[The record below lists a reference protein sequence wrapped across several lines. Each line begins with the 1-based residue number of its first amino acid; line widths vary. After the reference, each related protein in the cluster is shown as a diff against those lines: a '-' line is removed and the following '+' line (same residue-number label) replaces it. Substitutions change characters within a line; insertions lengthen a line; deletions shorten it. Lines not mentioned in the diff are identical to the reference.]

1 MAGESPGRA
10 DQQKSSGEATG
21 RGAVD
26 PRLAVFR
33 GEPAQASPDTPES
46 TPEPPAADGADTGA
60 EPERRSSGTPDGGA
74 AADDIAEATAQDA
87 EEASPADDGEE
98 PAESRTD
105 AAGASATS
113 AAVPADARS
122 GRDDRADAA
131 APGAEPAD
139 DPEDAPEGAGREAE
153 AADGPAG
160 PDDAPEGVTAAS
172 EESADEADDTG
183 EPGDTDGS
191 DSTDGADG
199 TAGTAGTDEDGTD
212 EDEDDDE
219 PDAAGAEADP
229 DDSGAEPA
237 AAEHGEAPAEDDY
250 GDDSGDDPG
259 DDPGDDDPEDPAQDA
274 PRHVNGVGGAF
285 GGPGGG
291 LRTGEGTMTLRAPRA
306 DGADAPPR
314 EGTLTLRAPGAPAA
328 APEKN
333 WGREA
338 GDAGKAVARPSAAAP
353 VATPARPGG
362 TFVPLVGDER
372 PAEDLGS
379 RTKQM
384 PLPPEPDE
392 PLKLL
397 AELTNT
403 PPPVETPLRTT
414 VRRVKIWTPVVLL
427 LAVVFVLVQ
436 ALRPLPAPAL
446 TLTAKSSYTFKG
458 DELSLPWPAQG
469 QAVVEAEGLGRLGAF
484 GQEKPVPIASVAKV
498 MTTYVILRDHAIK
511 KGGDGETVPV
521 DKKAEE
527 QFVSG
532 QAEQESVVKVTAG
545 QKLSEYEALE
555 AVMLPSANNVA
566 RLLARWDA
574 GSEAAFVKKMNAT
587 AKQLGMRNTH
597 YTDPS
602 GLEAT
607 TVSTASDQVKL
618 GHAAMKDPVFA
629 EIATK
634 IQYTDIN
641 GDVQKNYNQLA
652 GYNHVVG
659 IKTGT
664 STKAGGNL
672 LFAAVREIGGTNQ
685 LIIGAMLG
693 QHKAP
698 IIDTVLDRSST
709 LLQASLDTLASDT
722 VIKKGDV
729 VGYID
734 DGLGGRTRVVAT
746 KDVTAI
752 GWTGLKVDIS
762 VVAAKSG
769 IAHKAPAGTTIGTLT
784 VGNGDSSIKVPVAL
798 ERDMTEPSFGS
809 RLTRLG

>member
-10 DQQKSSGEATG
+10 DQQESSGEATG

-33 GEPAQASPDTPES
+33 GEPAERSPDTPES
-46 TPEPPAADGADTGA
+46 APEPPAAGGEDTEA
-60 EPERRSSGTPDGGA
+60 EAERRSPATPDGGSD
-74 AADDIAEATAQDA
+74 ADEVADTTAPDV
-87 EEASPADDGEE
+87 EEVTSTDDGER

-105 AAGASATS
+105 AAGASAAP
-113 AAVPADARS
+113 AAVPEDARS
-122 GRDDRADAA
+122 GQDDDRDDTTAS
-131 APGAEPAD
+131 GAEPAGD
-139 DPEDAPEGAGREAE
+139 RGEAPQGVGTEAE
-153 AADGPAG
+153 AADGPDG
-160 PDDAPEGVTAAS
+160 PDGAPEAATAAS
-172 EESADEADDTG
+172 EEPVEEPADEGDGTEDPEGSHETAEDG
-183 EPGDTDGS
+183 EAA
-191 DSTDGADG
+191 DGADPEAPG
-199 TAGTAGTDEDGTD
+199 DVPEAGTAEDG
-212 EDEDDDE
+212 EDGEDGGE
-219 PDAAGAEADP
+219 PE
-229 DDSGAEPA
+229 
-237 AAEHGEAPAEDDY
+237 PAEDDTASA
-250 GDDSGDDPG
+250 GDGDSGDPS
-259 DDPGDDDPEDPAQDA
+259 QDA
-274 PRHVNGVGGAF
+274 PRRVNGGGGVF
-285 GGPGGG
+285 GGPGAG
-291 LRTGEGTMTLRAPRA
+291 LRTGEGTMTLRAPRV

-328 APEKN
+328 VPRKDRS
-333 WGREA
+333 GEA

-353 VATPARPGG
+353 VATPARLGG

-372 PAEDLGS
+372 PAAEDLGS

-403 PPPVETPLRTT
+403 PPPVQTPLRTT
-414 VRRVKIWTPVVLL
+414 VRRVKIWTPLVLL
-427 LAVVFVLVQ
+427 LALVFVLAQ
-436 ALRPLPAPAL
+436 ALRPLPAPQL
-446 TLTAKSSYTFKG
+446 TLTAKSSFTFKG

-498 MTTYVILRDHAIK
+498 MTTYVILRDHPVK
-511 KGGDGETVPV
+511 EGGGGETVPV
-521 DKKAEE
+521 DKTAEE
-527 QFVSG
+527 QFVTG

-574 GSEAAFVKKMNAT
+574 GSEKAFVKKMNAT
-587 AKQLGMRNTH
+587 AKQLGMTNTH

-641 GDVQKNYNQLA
+641 GDIQKNYNQLA
-652 GYNHVVG
+652 GYHHVVG

-672 LFAAVREIGGTNQ
+672 LFAAVREIGGTKQ

-698 IIDTVLDRSST
+698 IIDTVLERSST
-709 LLQASLDTLASDT
+709 LLQAALSTLTSDT

-769 IAHKAPAGTTIGTLT
+769 IPHKAPAGTAIGTLT

-798 ERDMTEPSFGS
+798 ERGLTEPSFGS
-809 RLTRLG
+809 KLTRLG

>member
-1 MAGESPGRA
+1 M
-10 DQQKSSGEATG
+10 
-21 RGAVD
+21 
-26 PRLAVFR
+26 
-33 GEPAQASPDTPES
+33 
-46 TPEPPAADGADTGA
+46 DGV
-60 EPERRSSGTPDGGA
+60 
-74 AADDIAEATAQDA
+74 AEATAQDA
-87 EEASPADDGEE
+87 EEASPADDGEG

-105 AAGASATS
+105 AAGASGAP

-122 GRDDRADAA
+122 GQDRREDTT

-139 DPEDAPEGAGREAE
+139 GPEDAPEDAGAAAE
-153 AADGPAG
+153 AADGSEG
-160 PDDAPEGVTAAS
+160 PDDAPEGATAAS
-172 EESADEADDTG
+172 EEPADAA
-183 EPGDTDGS
+183 GDTDGS
-191 DSTDGADG
+191 AGADADD
-199 TAGTAGTDEDGTD
+199 TDATDAG
-212 EDEDDDE
+212 DDDVADE
-219 PDAAGAEADP
+219 TDADETDADEADAPAAGADREGTGD
-229 DDSGAEPA
+229 EPA
-237 AAEHGEAPAEDDY
+237 AAEDDEAPA
-250 GDDSGDDPG
+250 GDDSGDTGQATAPAA
-259 DDPGDDDPEDPAQDA
+259 DDGPEDGSQDA
-274 PRHVNGVGGAF
+274 PRRVNGGGGAF

-291 LRTGEGTMTLRAPRA
+291 PRTGEGTMTLRAPRA

-328 APEKN
+328 PAAAPEKD
-333 WGREA
+333 RARDA
-338 GDAGKAVARPSAAAP
+338 GDAGKAVVRPSAAAP

-384 PLPPEPDE
+384 PLPLPLPPEPDE

-403 PPPVETPLRTT
+403 PPPAETPLRTT

-446 TLTAKSSYTFKG
+446 TLTAKSSYTFEG

-511 KGGDGETVPV
+511 KGGEGETVPV
-521 DKKAEE
+521 DEKAEQ

-672 LFAAVREIGGTNQ
+672 LFAAVREIGGTKQ

-709 LLQASLDTLASDT
+709 LLQAALDTLTSDT

-734 DGLGGRTRVVAT
+734 DGLGGRTRVVAA

-762 VVAAKSG
+762 VVGAKTG
-769 IAHKAPAGTTIGTLT
+769 IPHKAPAGTAIGTLT
-784 VGNGDSSIKVPVAL
+784 VGNGDSSIKVPVTL
-798 ERDMTEPSFGS
+798 GRDLTEPSFGS

>member
-10 DQQKSSGEATG
+10 DQQESAGEATG

-33 GEPAQASPDTPES
+33 GEPAETSPDAPES
-46 TPEPPAADGADTGA
+46 APEPPAAAGAPAAA
-60 EPERRSSGTPDGGA
+60 EPERRSPGTPDGGA
-74 AADDIAEATAQDA
+74 DADDVPDGTAPDAEDASAADDGG
-87 EEASPADDGEE
+87 SPGE
-98 PAESRTD
+98 SGTD
-105 AAGASATS
+105 AAGAPADE
-113 AAVPADARS
+113 PADARS
-122 GRDDRADAA
+122 GQ
-131 APGAEPAD
+131 D
-139 DPEDAPEGAGREAE
+139 DPDDPDHATGSGAGPASDAPEEAPEGAGAEAE
-153 AADGPAG
+153 AAGGPDG
-160 PDDAPEGVTAAS
+160 PDDAPEAATAAPEEPAGEAERPGDADRTGATGGPEAS
-172 EESADEADDTG
+172 DAPEGSGGADPAAHPDGSVAAEDAEEDAEES
-183 EPGDTDGS
+183 
-191 DSTDGADG
+191 
-199 TAGTAGTDEDGTD
+199 DEDG
-212 EDEDDDE
+212 
-219 PDAAGAEADP
+219 PG
-229 DDSGAEPA
+229 DSGDSGRA
-237 AAEHGEAPAEDDY
+237 AASAG
-250 GDDSGDDPG
+250 GDDSGGPSQ
-259 DDPGDDDPEDPAQDA
+259 ET
-274 PRHVNGVGGAF
+274 PRHVNGSADWF
-285 GGPGGG
+285 GGSGAGP
-291 LRTGEGTMTLRAPRA
+291 RTGEGTMTLRAPRA

-328 APEKN
+328 APEK
-333 WGREA
+333 G
-338 GDAGKAVARPSAAAP
+338 GTGGTDGSGTAGKAVARPAASAPA
-353 VATPARPGG
+353 ATPARPGGG
-362 TFVPLVGDER
+362 TFVPLVGDDR
-372 PAEDLGS
+372 PAAEDLGS

-403 PPPVETPLRTT
+403 PPPVQTPLRTT

-427 LAVVFVLVQ
+427 LAVIFVLVQ
-436 ALRPLPAPAL
+436 ALRPLPAPEL
-446 TLTAKSSYTFKG
+446 TLTAKSSYTFEG
-458 DELSLPWPAQG
+458 DELSLPWPPQG

-484 GQEKPVPIASVAKV
+484 GEEKPVPIASVAKV
-498 MTTYVILRDHAIK
+498 MTTYVILRDHPIK

-521 DKKAEE
+521 DKTAEE

-532 QAEQESVVKVTAG
+532 QAEQESVVKVTEG

-574 GSEAAFVKKMNAT
+574 GSEKAFVKKMNA
-587 AKQLGMRNTH
+587 AAQQLGMKNTH

-618 GHAAMKDPVFA
+618 GHAAMKNPVFA

-634 IQYTDIN
+634 IEYRDIN
-641 GDVQKNYNQLA
+641 GDKQKNYNQLA
-652 GYNHVVG
+652 GYDNVVG

-672 LFAAVREIGGTNQ
+672 LFAAVREIGGTKQ

-698 IIDTVLDRSST
+698 IIDTVLTRSST
-709 LLQASLDTLASDT
+709 LLQAALSTLTSDT

-762 VVAAKSG
+762 VVAAKGG
-769 IAHKAPAGTTIGTLT
+769 IPHKAPAGTTIGTLT

-798 ERDMTEPSFGS
+798 ERDLTQPSFGS
-809 RLTRLG
+809 KLTRLG

>member
-1 MAGESPGRA
+1 MPDGTAPDAEDTSPEDDGGNPGESG
-10 DQQKSSGEATG
+10 
-21 RGAVD
+21 
-26 PRLAVFR
+26 
-33 GEPAQASPDTPES
+33 
-46 TPEPPAADGADTGA
+46 
-60 EPERRSSGTPDGGA
+60 
-74 AADDIAEATAQDA
+74 
-87 EEASPADDGEE
+87 
-98 PAESRTD
+98 TD
-105 AAGASATS
+105 AAGAA

-122 GRDDRADAA
+122 GQDDRDDRDDATGSGSGPAADA
-131 APGAEPAD
+131 
-139 DPEDAPEGAGREAE
+139 PEEAPEGAAAEAE
-153 AADGPAG
+153 AAGGPGG
-160 PDDAPEGVTAAS
+160 PDDAPEAATAAP
-172 EESADEADDTG
+172 EEPAGEAERPGDADRAAATGGPEGSDAPEGSGGPDGTAAGADPDGGAEEPVAAEVAEEGDEDGPGDTGDTGGTDDTG
-183 EPGDTDGS
+183 E
-191 DSTDGADG
+191 
-199 TAGTAGTDEDGTD
+199 
-212 EDEDDDE
+212 
-219 PDAAGAEADP
+219 
-229 DDSGAEPA
+229 A
-237 AAEHGEAPAEDDY
+237 AASAG
-250 GDDSGDDPG
+250 GDDSGDPS
-259 DDPGDDDPEDPAQDA
+259 QVT
-274 PRHVNGVGGAF
+274 PRHVNSSGSWF
-285 GGPGGG
+285 GGPGAGP
-291 LRTGEGTMTLRAPRA
+291 RTGEGTMTLRAPRA
-306 DGADAPPR
+306 DGADVPPR

-328 APEKN
+328 APEK
-333 WGREA
+333 GRT
-338 GDAGKAVARPSAAAP
+338 GGTGGTDGSGTAGKAVARPAASAP

-362 TFVPLVGDER
+362 TFVPLVGDDR
-372 PAEDLGS
+372 PAAEDLGS

-403 PPPVETPLRTT
+403 PPPVQTPLRTT
-414 VRRVKIWTPVVLL
+414 VRRVKIWTPVVVL

-436 ALRPLPAPAL
+436 ALRPLPAPVL
-446 TLTAKSSYTFKG
+446 TLTAKSSYTFEG
-458 DELSLPWPAQG
+458 DELSLPWPPQG

-484 GQEKPVPIASVAKV
+484 GEEKSVPIASVAKV
-498 MTTYVILRDHAIK
+498 MTTYVILRDHPIK

-521 DKKAEE
+521 DKTAEE

-545 QKLSEYEALE
+545 QKLTEYEALE

-574 GSEAAFVKKMNAT
+574 GSEKAFVKKMNA
-587 AKQLGMRNTH
+587 AAQELGMKNTH

-602 GLEAT
+602 GLDAT

-618 GHAAMKDPVFA
+618 GHAAMKNPVFA

-634 IQYTDIN
+634 IEYTDIN
-641 GDVQKNYNQLA
+641 GDKQKNYNQLA
-652 GYNHVVG
+652 GYDNVVG

-672 LFAAVREIGGTNQ
+672 LFAAVREIGGTKQ
-685 LIIGAMLG
+685 LVIGAMLG

-698 IIDTVLDRSST
+698 IIDTVLNRSST
-709 LLQASLDTLASDT
+709 LLQAALSTLASDT

-762 VVAAKSG
+762 VVAAKG
-769 IAHKAPAGTTIGTLT
+769 GVPHNAPAGTTIGTLT

-798 ERDMTEPSFGS
+798 ERDLTQPSFGS
-809 RLTRLG
+809 KLTRLG

>member
-33 GEPAQASPDTPES
+33 REPAEASPGAPEPA
-46 TPEPPAADGADTGA
+46 PEPPSADGADAEA

-74 AADDIAEATAQDA
+74 EADDVADTTAPDA
-87 EEASPADDGEE
+87 EDASPAADGEA

-105 AAGASATS
+105 DAGASAAPDDGG
-113 AAVPADARS
+113 AA
-122 GRDDRADAA
+122 
-131 APGAEPAD
+131 GAEPAD
-139 DPEDAPEGAGREAE
+139 DPEDASEDAPESAAEEAE
-153 AADGPAG
+153 ADGGPDEPEDGPEA
-160 PDDAPEGVTAAS
+160 ATAAS
-172 EESADEADDTG
+172 EESADEADA
-183 EPGDTDGS
+183 EE
-191 DSTDGADG
+191 
-199 TAGTAGTDEDGTD
+199 TA
-212 EDEDDDE
+212 EDD
-219 PDAAGAEADP
+219 
-229 DDSGAEPA
+229 
-237 AAEHGEAPAEDDY
+237 EAPAEDGPEDGAEVIEEADEAEETATSSA
-250 GDDSGDDPG
+250 GDSDAPSGDRDSGD
-259 DDPGDDDPEDPAQDA
+259 
-274 PRHVNGVGGAF
+274 VNGGGGAF

-291 LRTGEGTMTLRAPRA
+291 VRTAEGTLTLRAPRA

-314 EGTLTLRAPGAPAA
+314 EGTLTLRAPGAPAVTPAA
-328 APEKN
+328 APAAASAAAPAPAPGKSRVEEPA
-333 WGREA
+333 EA
-338 GDAGKAVARPSAAAP
+338 GKPAARPTAAAAP

-362 TFVPLVGDER
+362 TFVPLVGDDR
-372 PAEDLGS
+372 PAEGLGS

-403 PPPVETPLRTT
+403 PPPAQTPLRTT
-414 VRRVKIWTPVVLL
+414 WRRVKIWTPLVLL

-458 DELSLPWPAQG
+458 DELSLPWPAEG

-484 GQEKPVPIASVAKV
+484 GKEKPVPIASVAKV
-498 MTTYVILRDHAIK
+498 MTTYVILRDHPVK
-511 KGGDGETVPV
+511 KGGKGETVPV

-532 QAEQESVVKVTAG
+532 QAEQESVVKVTEG
-545 QKLSEYEALE
+545 QKLGEYEALE

-634 IQYTDIN
+634 IQYTDLN
-641 GDVQKNYNQLA
+641 GDIQKNYNQLA
-652 GYNHVVG
+652 GYDHVVG

-685 LIIGAMLG
+685 LIVGAMLG

-709 LLQASLDTLASDT
+709 LLQAALSILTSDT

-762 VVAAKSG
+762 VVGAKSG
-769 IAHKAPAGTTIGTLT
+769 IPHKAPAGTTIGTLT
-784 VGNGDSSIKVPVAL
+784 VGNGDSSVKVPVAL
-798 ERDMTEPSFGS
+798 ERDLTEPPFGS
-809 RLTRLG
+809 KLTRLG